1 LTENITDDRE
11 RRVLS
16 TEEGKQLAF
25 KMLGQPDPFTD
36 VPPSLLSGFDIDRYV
51 RLTGLISP
59 YFTGGGDK
67 NRMKK
72 ASYEG
77 RIGSKAYFFSGKGE
91 LEPIL
96 VQGEPLRIPANTI
109 VFVESDLEFRLP
121 DYIALRFNLSIR
133 HVHRG
138 LLLGTGPLV
147 DPGFW
152 GRLCIPLHNLTNEE
166 YLIAPDEGLF
176 WVEFTKTTP
185 GEIVGRNPL
194 VSDPQEQ
201 ANSLDRG
208 LWDIEKFIRKA
219 AKPLDPTKPSIPI
232 RSSISVIA
240 EQNRKRA
247 ETAADEATKAQK
259 QAEES
264 KKEAEAAKK
273 SSVESKAALEEIKAK
288 VESYGLI
295 GVLLSLATAFT
306 LWGTFFFG
314 ARADMAALS
323 ARLDAEIA
331 SDQNKLKDAKADPAK
346 LTGEERLKSDVDNL
360 RQRLDAV
367 VRENDALKAQVQAVI
382 GGQK

>member
-1 LTENITDDRE
+1 
-11 RRVLS
+11 
-16 TEEGKQLAF
+16 
-25 KMLGQPDPFTD
+25 
-36 VPPSLLSGFDIDRYV
+36 
-51 RLTGLISP
+51 
-59 YFTGGGDK
+59 
-67 NRMKK
+67 MKK

-77 RIGSKAYFFSGKGE
+77 RIGSKAYFFSEKGD

-96 VQGEPLRIPANTI
+96 VKGEPLRVPANSI

-166 YLIAPDEGLF
+166 YLIAPNEGLF

-201 ANSLDRG
+201 SDSLDRG

-219 AKPLDPTKPSIPI
+219 ARPLDPAKPSIPI
-232 RSSISVIA
+232 RSSISVVA

-247 ETAADEATKAQK
+247 ETAADEATRAQK

-314 ARADMAALS
+314 VRADMAALG
-323 ARLDAEIA
+323 ARLDGEIA
-331 SDQNKLKDAKADPAK
+331 ARQSKPNDAKPDSAK
-346 LTGEERLKSDVDNL
+346 STEAERLKFDVDNL
-360 RQRLDAV
+360 KRRLDDV
-367 VRENDALKAQVQAVI
+367 VRENDALRTQIQTLTS
-382 GGQK
+382 GQK